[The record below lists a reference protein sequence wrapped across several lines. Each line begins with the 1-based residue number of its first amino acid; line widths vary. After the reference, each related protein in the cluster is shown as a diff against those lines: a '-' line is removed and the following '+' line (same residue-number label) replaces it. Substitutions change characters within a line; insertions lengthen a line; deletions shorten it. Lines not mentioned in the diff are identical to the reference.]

1 MQASEKAGQDNSF
14 VVVVETRRWW
24 SRAEKLAAVND
35 DAKGTR
41 GHRRDLRGIQ
51 ADELSEAI
59 RRLAWYS
66 YSLSTQHQGPKV
78 IPWV

>member
-1 MQASEKAGQDNSF
+1 MQASEKPRQDRNF
-14 VVVVETRRWW
+14 VVVVETRRRW
-24 SRAEKLAAVND
+24 SRAEKLAVVND
-35 DAKGTR
+35 DPEGTT